1 MESNVVTISESIENV
16 VNNNETLE
24 PESGEATTYSI
35 ELDENGYCTGNWAS
49 VGGDDNWIKVDS
61 LPTEDKKKFRCYKY
75 ENGNYTFDEEKFN
88 KKVDELN
95 SKALTVAKE
104 ALIAQSKQNLAIY
117 LATHTV
123 TSTCHGGTAEYS
135 ITSEKQSYL
144 ASMIVTAQMAQ
155 ASGIDYQPS
164 WNATGQVCTYDWTL
178 EQLQQLAFEIES
190 VVRPLVSKQ
199 QTMEASINNCA
210 SIEALNEIDISFEA
224 KTNE

>member
-1 MESNVVTISESIENV
+1 MRVEI
-16 VNNNETLE
+16 
-24 PESGEATTYSI
+24 
-35 ELDENGYCTGNWAS
+35 DKNGYFTGNYAT
-49 VGGDDNWIKVDS
+49 VGGDASWIEVDS
-61 LPTEDKKKFRCYKY
+61 LPDNTDPVKLNCYKLVD
-75 ENGNYTFDEEKFN
+75 GAWVFDEELYATKKEHAEQA
-88 KKVDELN
+88 KKVKQEELFEERKK
-95 SKALTVAKE
+95 SRIL
-104 ALIAQSKQNLAIY
+104 QSKQNLADY

-123 TSTCHGGTAEYS
+123 TSTCHGDAAEYS
-135 ITSEKQSYL
+135 ITSEKQAYL
-144 ASMIVTAQMAQ
+144 SSMIVTAQMAQ

-210 SIEALNEIDISFEA
+210 SIEELNEIDISFEV